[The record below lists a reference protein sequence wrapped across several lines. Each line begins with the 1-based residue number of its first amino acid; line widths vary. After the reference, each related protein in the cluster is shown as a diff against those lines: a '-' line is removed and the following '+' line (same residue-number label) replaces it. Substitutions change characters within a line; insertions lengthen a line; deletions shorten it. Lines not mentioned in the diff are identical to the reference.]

1 MSAAAYTIPKGE
13 MLMAY
18 PKTKL
23 VEEDNT
29 IYEID
34 LECMRRK
41 QEMQERQ
48 KRRYGKNQKSS
59 SSGENA
65 KKKPFR

>member
-1 MSAAAYTIPKGE
+1 MT
-13 MLMAY
+13 Y

-48 KRRYGKNQKSS
+48 RERYGKNQKIS
-59 SSGENA
+59 SSGEISE
-65 KKKPFR
+65 KKSFR